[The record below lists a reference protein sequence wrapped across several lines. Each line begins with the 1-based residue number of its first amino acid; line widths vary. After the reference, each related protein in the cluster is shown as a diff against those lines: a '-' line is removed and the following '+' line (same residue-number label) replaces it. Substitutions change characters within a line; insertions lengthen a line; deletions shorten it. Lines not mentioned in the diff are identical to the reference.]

1 MLGILGKEF
10 VIGTLKIIKKERY
23 ETGVKIPSYV
33 YSIAVLDLKE
43 ECYYPVYPFALTES
57 DKKSLFEFISL
68 YKEELLAYYKKRNSI
83 GFSFSLYGFN
93 TGARERFKEY
103 WYQKGVIVT

>member
-1 MLGILGKEF
+1 MD
-10 VIGTLKIIKKERY
+10 T
-23 ETGVKIPSYV
+23 
-33 YSIAVLDLKE
+33 SIQ
-43 ECYYPVYPFALTES
+43 CYYPVYPFALTES

-93 TGARERFKEY
+93 TEARERFKEY